1 MRNCIQISTQFA
13 DLSTS
18 NLESNDE
25 NAVDHI
31 HEYAKEVM
39 TLSLFYMEYQ
49 DSIREGGG
57 NRVFDCFCYLMFIFK
72 ATGHRNYAVEV
83 FL

>member
-1 MRNCIQISTQFA
+1 MDKKDDRRRKLYSLSSQISTQFA
-13 DLSTS
+13 DLSIS
-18 NLESNDE
+18 NVESNDG

-31 HEYAKEVM
+31 YEYAKEVM

-57 NRVFDCFCYLMFIFK
+57 W
-72 ATGHRNYAVEV
+72 E
-83 FL
+83 